1 MKIKITKGLDLSKE
15 SISKLQ
21 ESQMSHFKGGVEDS
35 WGSCQNV
42 SCTNSCNEASCNKE
56 ELELA

>member
-1 MKIKITKGLDLSKE
+1 MKIKLKKGLDLNRE

-21 ESQMSHFKGGVEDS
+21 EAQMSNFKGGVEDS

-42 SCTNSCNEASCNKE
+42 SCTHSCNRDSCSTE
-56 ELELA
+56 EPELI